1 MAKRR
6 QQNYNGV
13 TDRELHVLVCR
24 YFFDM
29 SLQAIAD
36 HMTNMNTDTEGVSR
50 QRVHEME
57 RTAFRKLRR
66 KPKEHW

>member
-13 TDRELHVLVCR
+13 TDRELEVLVCR
-24 YFFDM
+24 YFLNM
-29 SLQAIAD
+29 SLAKTARQ
-36 HMTNMNTDTEGVSR
+36 MENLQSGGQGVSR

-57 RTAFRKLRR
+57 IRALRKLRR
-66 KPKEHW
+66 KPKAAW